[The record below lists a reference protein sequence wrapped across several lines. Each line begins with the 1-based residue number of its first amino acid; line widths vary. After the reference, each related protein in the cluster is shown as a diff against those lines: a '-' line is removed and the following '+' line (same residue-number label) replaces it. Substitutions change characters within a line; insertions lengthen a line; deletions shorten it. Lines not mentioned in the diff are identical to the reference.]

1 MPLLNLTN
9 DPNPN
14 KATSSVTNI
23 SIVGDRFREQLANEG
38 IGATNDKTD
47 VGQKL
52 ISKGLNSNSSYKM
65 SREIVQEAMAGN
77 KELQYFFDLHRDSAR
92 KNVTTKIIGD
102 KSYAKLAFVV
112 GKGNKTMKNLQLA
125 TALHETISK
134 KYPGVSRGVI
144 QKDSKQEMVSTIKI
158 CQDKRY

>member
-1 MPLLNLTN
+1 
-9 DPNPN
+9 
-14 KATSSVTNI
+14 
-23 SIVGDRFREQLANEG
+23 
-38 IGATNDKTD
+38 
-47 VGQKL
+47 
-52 ISKGLNSNSSYKM
+52 M

-112 GKGNKTMKNLQLA
+112 GKGNKNYEKNLQLA

>member
-23 SIVGDRFREQLANEG
+23 SIVGDRFREQLQMKESG
-38 IGATNDKTD
+38 QLTTKTD

-65 SREIVQEAMAGN
+65 SREIVRSNGRQ
-77 KELQYFFDLHRDSAR
+77 
-92 KNVTTKIIGD
+92 
-102 KSYAKLAFVV
+102 
-112 GKGNKTMKNLQLA
+112 
-125 TALHETISK
+125 
-134 KYPGVSRGVI
+134 
-144 QKDSKQEMVSTIKI
+144 
-158 CQDKRY
+158 